1 MKINK
6 LQELSAKIVDRIDK
20 KYKVKR
26 DVQLTVS
33 QLVEELGELVEQV
46 NFKRLRNKEPAK
58 KDLESEF
65 ADVFLQLAKL
75 ADSFEVDLEK
85 AILAKIKTLKNRHN
99 LNQNL
104 S

>member
-1 MKINK
+1 MKKIQK
-6 LQELSAKIVDRIDK
+6 SAAEIVDQIDK

-26 DVQLTVS
+26 DVQLTVC

-58 KDLESEF
+58 KDIEGEF

-75 ADSFEVDLEK
+75 ADSFEVDLGK
-85 AILAKIKTLKNRHN
+85 AILDKIKTLKNRHN
-99 LNQNL
+99 LN
-104 S
+104 